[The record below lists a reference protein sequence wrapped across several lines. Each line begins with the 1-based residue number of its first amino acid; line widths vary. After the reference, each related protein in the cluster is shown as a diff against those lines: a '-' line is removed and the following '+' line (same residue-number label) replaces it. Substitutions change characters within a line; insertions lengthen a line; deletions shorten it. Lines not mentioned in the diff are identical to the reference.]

1 MQHTY
6 IAFKKSNRTDSL
18 MKSKNSPGIRDNNLQ
33 PFVFSRLAVTSLSL
47 PKMLTELYLDL
58 LGMAVLSFVFLL

>member
-1 MQHTY
+1 
-6 IAFKKSNRTDSL
+6 

-33 PFVFSRLAVTSLSL
+33 PFVFSRLVVTSLSL